1 MILGL
6 LLLAVAAAAAVVVIA
21 QNQSA
26 MVDVHALGYTWHV
39 HLYWV
44 LVAGLVI
51 TGHDGRMITWA
62 GLVIACAI
70 VPWLKT
76 TR

>member
-1 MILGL
+1 
-6 LLLAVAAAAAVVVIA
+6 VA
-21 QNQSA
+21 
-26 MVDVHALGYTWHV
+26 
-39 HLYWV
+39 V

-70 VPWLKT
+70 VPWLKSA
-76 TR
+76 R